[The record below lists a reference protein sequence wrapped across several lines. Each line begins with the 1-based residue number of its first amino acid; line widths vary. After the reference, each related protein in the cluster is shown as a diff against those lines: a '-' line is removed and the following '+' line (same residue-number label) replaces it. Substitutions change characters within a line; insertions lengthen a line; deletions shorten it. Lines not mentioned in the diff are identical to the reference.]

1 MDPRLKQ
8 NKTIAIFSKINKD
21 TKTRTREVIVL
32 LYIGQCV
39 LQDLFGVEDIKC
51 MKVMVKGR
59 KAKRLH

>member
-1 MDPRLKQ
+1 MDLRLKQ

-39 LQDLFGVEDIKC
+39 IQDLFGVEDIKR
-51 MKVMVKGR
+51 MKLMVSSR
-59 KAKRLH
+59 KAKQTH